1 VTDRG
6 RDWLLKSLEEKEI
19 SDPAVLGAIAEVP
32 RELFISEP
40 HLRQHAYD
48 DAALPIECRQ
58 TISQPFVVAY
68 MTERLR
74 VMRHHGVLEIG
85 TGSGY
90 QTAILAHLARH
101 VYTIERHPELHELA
115 MARLRSLGLSNVT
128 AIVGDGTKGW
138 PEPRLF
144 DRILVTAGSRKVP
157 KALVDQLAPSGL
169 MLIPLGARRI
179 QRLTLITCRDGRV
192 EAQKLLPVRF
202 VPLLGDG

>member
-40 HLRQHAYD
+40 HLRQYAYD

-115 MARLRSLGLSNVT
+115 TARFKSLGLSNVT
-128 AIVGDGTKGW
+128 ALVGDGTKGW